1 MQTLILK
8 PTGSHYGDG
17 SWGDNDFVVL
27 DDGQVVGRIMLH
39 PQAPK
44 RQPWMW
50 TITARDMPP
59 STHNHGYADTREDA
73 MAKFKMQWSAS
84 TESPRTGDARGL
96 PGHKT
101 KTS

>member
-1 MQTLILK
+1 VNSVLTTLILK
-8 PTGSHYGDG
+8 ATASHYGSPD
-17 SWGDNDFVVL
+17 WGDNDYVVL
-27 DDGQVVGRIMLH
+27 DGSEVVGRIMLH

-73 MAKFKMQWSAS
+73 MAKFKMQW
-84 TESPRTGDARGL
+84 GV
-96 PGHKT
+96 K
-101 KTS
+101 